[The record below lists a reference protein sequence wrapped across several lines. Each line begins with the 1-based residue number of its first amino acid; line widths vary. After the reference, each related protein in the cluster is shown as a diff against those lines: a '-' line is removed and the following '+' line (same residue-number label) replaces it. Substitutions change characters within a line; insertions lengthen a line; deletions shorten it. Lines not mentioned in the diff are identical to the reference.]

1 MSNIFDSIFEYGSGT
16 SDISIV
22 SFLIVTSV
30 SLVLGFIIAK
40 AATYKQ
46 SSSKSFITTLA
57 VLPAIVQMIIMIV
70 NGNVGTGIAVMGTF
84 SLVRFRSLQG
94 NAREIAGVFLAMAVG
109 LTTGA
114 GYVAYAGL
122 FVLIIVTV
130 NIFYLNIDLGGKEV
144 SKRRLR
150 IVIPEDL
157 YTNDLFEDLFK
168 KYTTSMELSQIKTIN
183 MGTFYRLT
191 YDVELT
197 DSNKLKDFI
206 DEIRYRNGNLE
217 VTCGFTE
224 STRAEL

>member
-1 MSNIFDSIFEYGSGT
+1 MSIFDNIFEYGSGT
-16 SDISIV
+16 SDLPPEII
-22 SFLIVTSV
+22 LITTAV

-40 AATYKQ
+40 SATYKQ
-46 SSSKSFITTLA
+46 VSSKSFITTLA
-57 VLPAIVQMIIMIV
+57 ILPAIVQMIIMIV

-94 NAREIAGVFLAMAVG
+94 NAREIAGIFLAMAVG

-114 GYVAYAGL
+114 GYVAYACI
-122 FVLIIVTV
+122 FTVIIVCA
-130 NIFYLNIDLGGKEV
+130 NIFYLNIDFADKAFTNR
-144 SKRRLR
+144 KLR

-157 YTNDLFEDLFK
+157 YKNDLFDDVFN
-168 KYTTSMELSQIKTIN
+168 KYTKKNELSQIKTVN

-197 DSNKLKDFI
+197 NLDIIKDFI

-217 VTCGFTE
+217 VTLGFAE
-224 STRAEL
+224 STRPEL